1 MNSEIEVTEVVEEL
15 VEEKPKKQQKPKQ
28 EKPKQEKQ
36 VEDALVDVLFTKVSA
51 VDGKLYKIHDTAKVH
66 QSKLDKLPAKSYL
79 VRKVK

>member
-1 MNSEIEVTEVVEEL
+1 MNNEIEVTEVVEEL
-15 VEEKPKKQQKPKQ
+15 VEEKPEKQPKKQQKPKQ
-28 EKPKQEKQ
+28 EKQ
-36 VEDALVDVLFTKVSA
+36 VEDVLVDVLFTKVSA